1 MKLRFLFILSN
12 IHQEWNE
19 FSLKFIAPE
28 IKESLRK
35 KMDVENGPREFSFT
49 SRIQLNILYLA

>member
-49 SRIQLNILYLA
+49 SRIQ